1 MTSGDEELGA
11 TDNGSQSPRR
21 VRGLRQRRPQ
31 RSCDTCRQR
40 KSDGAN
46 MADGHCS
53 NCLSF
58 GSACTYLQPALKRGP
73 KNMTMEELKKENASL
88 KANLRAISL
97 CPVCSQPFQSL
108 PAQGDGNPK
117 SFPATQE
124 GTPESVTAPSD
135 SKEPPDEQDFL
146 DDDLVSRFNAFTFQ
160 CMKPKYFGP
169 ASTFAL
175 ANNAIVMKQKFDGRP
190 PSRVERR
197 PLFWEI
203 LPATIYIYPPS
214 DLIDSLLDL
223 YFICIHPTIPIF
235 HRPSFEQSVAEG
247 LHLTDM
253 DFGGTLL
260 AVLAVTSRY
269 STDPRVFVDGDKSLS
284 SGWKFAKQIKILRKR
299 AEPSI
304 HEVQT
309 YFFLTLFSLGSS
321 MPQLSWLYLGLGIRF
336 LQQRGEHRR
345 KPKSHEANA
354 EDEMWKRRTVCLFLG
369 RPMGLHVEEYDLE
382 LPLQVDDEYWDIG
395 FIQPLGKPSQL
406 SYFVYQLRL
415 CEILGDAMRRLYGS
429 KKSKILLGWDGPDWE
444 HRAVAELDSAMNDF
458 FDSIPSHLRW
468 DPENPPQGTFFDQS
482 AVLYIS
488 YNHVLIAV
496 SEQGAPS
503 LFICARAARAIL
515 RTADIW
521 LSKLQRVPLPY
532 VLNPVFI
539 SGVILVLYMMGTK
552 RALGVPIEKNKDA
565 IQIATALDIL
575 KFAESRLQPMG
586 RLWELLRELW
596 SLDGPLPSKY
606 RPSYASDSVD
616 VDKPVSAVP
625 MVQYHA
631 QLASDQSLFDAWN
644 TAPSSDPPE
653 QSPVL
658 KPGMSIEQLLADAG
672 PVDTMDTI
680 LDDELMSMWMATP
693 TVVANIADWNAY
705 IGNRNFDEAVQ
716 RHFRTTAVTAGTGS
730 SNVLYVVA
738 N

>member
-46 MADGHCS
+46 MTDGHCS

-146 DDDLVSRFNAFTFQ
+146 DDDLVSRFQ
-160 CMKPKYFGP
+160 C
-169 ASTFAL
+169 
-175 ANNAIVMKQKFDGRP
+175 MKQKFDGRP

-203 LPATIYIYPPS
+203 LPWEKEAYDIQPFYIYPPS

-354 EDEMWKRRTVCLFLG
+354 EDEMWKRVFWSFVFLERTVCLFLG

-382 LPLQVDDEYWDIG
+382 LPLQVDDEYWGIG

-415 CEILGDAMRRLYGS
+415 CEILADAMRRLYGS

-458 FDSIPSHLRW
+458 FDSIPSIAHTFHPVRW

-482 AVLYIS
+482 AVLYMS
-488 YNHVLIAV
+488 YNHVLIAIHRPNMHRGKV

-532 VLNPVFI
+532 VVNPVFI

-616 VDKPVSAVP
+616 VDVGAPPAASEPVSAVP
-625 MVQYHA
+625 MIQYHA

-680 LDDELMSMWMATP
+680 FDDELMSMWMATP

-705 IGNRNFDEAVQ
+705 IGNRNLEES
-716 RHFRTTAVTAGTGS
+716 GS
-730 SNVLYVVA
+730 A
-738 N
+738 AF